1 VQSALREMPEATR
14 LVLVEMLSTTLEM
27 LGTSNGLKTEK
38 AIAIAAKRLT
48 DEFGHFTIEDWRLC
62 LYEMEAGRSVK
73 HYNNTNLEWL
83 INCFQAYDER
93 KVEVMR
99 QIHSEAA
106 QVAQRQTATMYRVDI
121 IDPVG
126 AREPVTLASLIAQSA
141 PGEVKVTHTIPKW
154 EEREERARRD
164 VARHNAAVASKVRAM
179 ARAQVRAKR
188 KDDGFHQA

>member
-99 QIHSEAA
+99 QIHRWRSG
-106 QVAQRQTATMYRVDI
+106 RRPPCT
-121 IDPVG
+121 G
-126 AREPVTLASLIAQSA
+126 LTLSIR
-141 PGEVKVTHTIPKW
+141 W
-154 EEREERARRD
+154 
-164 VARHNAAVASKVRAM
+164 
-179 ARAQVRAKR
+179 ARANPSPWRR
-188 KDDGFHQA
+188 

>member
-1 VQSALREMPEATR
+1 VQSALREMPESTR

-93 KVEVMR
+93 KLEVMR
-99 QIHSEAA
+99 QLHSEQATA
-106 QVAQRQTATMYRVDI
+106 HQRETATLFQVPLTDAIGDRERAPRSLAKFI
-121 IDPVG
+121 SG
-126 AREPVTLASLIAQSA
+126 AEGRMTFD
-141 PGEVKVTHTIPKW
+141 
-154 EEREERARRD
+154 ERDEMARRD
-164 VARHNAAVASKVRAM
+164 VARRDAKVKQQMRQLVRAQM
-179 ARAQVRAKR
+179 RAERR
-188 KDDGFHQA
+188 KS